1 MPHLQHKEKCM
12 TQKIMWAVINKNHG
26 KLLQVCQ
33 RRQDARELKAMC
45 GGKEQGIAIIKY
57 VLLEEIR

>member
-1 MPHLQHKEKCM
+1 M